1 MGEIRD
7 RMTEDLRLAGY
18 SASTRRIYLLY
29 ARKFAQYF
37 GRSPEILGETELRR
51 YFLYLLDERKLSHD
65 AYRQAYSSLKF
76 LYTVTLKRPFDIVCL
91 PRQRS
96 PHPLPS
102 VLSGSEV
109 RELLAHFSSHKYRV
123 IAMALYG
130 AGLRVS
136 EACRLRTRDI
146 DSRRMLIH
154 VREAK
159 YNKDRFVTLS
169 KRFLDALR
177 VYWRVERPPDYLFP
191 GKTMSGYVAAESVRK
206 AVGLAARDAGIKK
219 RVTPHLLRHCFAT
232 HLLETGTDI
241 EIIRALL
248 GHKDIRTTT
257 LYSKA
262 TRRAI
267 GRARMPLDLLEAP
280 EGRLLG

>member
-1 MGEIRD
+1 
-7 RMTEDLRLAGY
+7 
-18 SASTRRIYLLY
+18 LLY
-29 ARKFAQYF
+29 AKKFAQHF
-37 GRSPEILGETELRR
+37 RRSPEILGEAEIRR
-51 YFLYLLDERKLSHD
+51 YLLHLLDERRLSHD
-65 AYRQAYSSLKF
+65 AYRQAYSGLKF
-76 LYTVTLKRPFDIVCL
+76 LYTVTLKRSFELPIL

-109 RELLAHFSSHKYRV
+109 RRLLGAFSSHKYRV

-154 VREAK
+154 VHEGKGR
-159 YNKDRFVTLS
+159 KDRFVTLS
-169 KRFLDALR
+169 RRLLDTLR
-177 VYWRVERPPDYLFP
+177 VYWRVHRPLDYLFP
-191 GKTMSGYVAAESVRK
+191 GKVLAGHVSPESVRK
-206 AVGLAARDAGIKK
+206 AVQLAAREAGLKK

-232 HLLETGTDI
+232 HLLETGTDVAV
-241 EIIRALL
+241 IRALL
-248 GHKDIRTTT
+248 GHNDIRTTT
-257 LYSKA
+257 RYTAIGK
-262 TRRAI
+262 RAI
-267 GRARMPLDLLEAP
+267 GRARMPLDLLEES

>member
-1 MGEIRD
+1 MGEVRD
-7 RMTEDLRLAGY
+7 RMIEDLRFAGY

-29 ARKFAQYF
+29 AKKFSAYF
-37 GRSPEILGETELRR
+37 GRSPEILGETEVRR
-51 YFLYLLDERKLSHD
+51 YLLHLLDERKLSHD
-65 AYRQAYSSLKF
+65 AYRQAYSALKF
-76 LYTVTLKRPFDIVCL
+76 LFTVTLKRPFDIPCL

-109 RELLAHFSSHKYRV
+109 RQLFTTFSSHKYRV
-123 IAMALYG
+123 VAMTLYG

-136 EACRLRTRDI
+136 EACRLRSHDI

-159 YNKDRFVTLS
+159 GHKDRFVTLS
-169 KRFLDALR
+169 KRLLETLR
-177 VYWRVERPPDYLFP
+177 VYWRVHRPADFLFP
-191 GKTMSGYVAAESVRK
+191 GKAMEGYVSAESVRT
-206 AVGLAARDAGIKK
+206 AVHLAARNAGIKK

-241 EIIRALL
+241 AVIRALL
-248 GHKDIRTTT
+248 GHKDIRVTTRYT
-257 LYSKA
+257 TISKRLLA
-262 TRRAI
+262 
-267 GRARMPLDLLEAP
+267 RARMPLDLLEEP